1 MATVTRGGT
10 AIGRPRTRK
19 HSDLFQ
25 FIAHLAERRHV
36 AIEDVAA
43 AAGLARDTI
52 YKIKDPRVSTL
63 KSLSKALGVPLGTL
77 ASKVAA
83 VQDGEDP
90 AATARPNPR
99 CR

>member
-1 MATVTRGGT
+1 MATVARGRT
-10 AIGRPRTRK
+10 TLGRPRTRQ
-19 HSDLFQ
+19 HSDLFR
-25 FIAHLAERRHV
+25 FISSLAERRHV
-36 AIEDVAA
+36 AIEDVAT
-43 AAGLARDTI
+43 AAGLSAGTI

-83 VQDGEDP
+83 VQDGADP
-90 AATARPNPR
+90 TKQSRPNPR